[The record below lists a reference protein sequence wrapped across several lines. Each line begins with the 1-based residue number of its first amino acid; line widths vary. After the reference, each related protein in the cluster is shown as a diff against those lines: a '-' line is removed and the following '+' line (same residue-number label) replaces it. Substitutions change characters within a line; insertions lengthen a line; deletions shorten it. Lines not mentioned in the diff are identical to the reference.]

1 LTTRLAMTTSLIG
14 LKASIAYAA
23 APVKPLLR

>member
-1 LTTRLAMTTSLIG
+1 MGRHVLED

-23 APVKPLLR
+23 ALSRERLVAIQG